1 MDSATPTRHFAFDHE
16 RRASMRPPRRP
27 RGYSPISICCVR
39 HLLVVAF
46 LLLSASD
53 ARRVIAEHLHPSRRQ
68 VEIRVDDFSFSD
80 GQDKKQQVLIEARD
94 IQSSELTLW
103 PSTDDFHVITWDV
116 KDETD
121 AILPVVENA
130 VVEETGL
137 VESLTVA
144 VVHEKESEE
153 TLSHET
159 DTIDVEA
166 DRAKKG
172 EDVVTPMKFAESHTA
187 VWWWSHNKT
196 ELTTQEQAVVLA
208 VVVIML
214 LVIGL
219 VVAGLWQLSW
229 LSWRL
234 YRERQILWK
243 LFCEEDPIMLD
254 QELREFPT
262 DLLSLRIKQIACVRL
277 RYLRVVQQANDLKQQ
292 LMAVEFCETEMALM
306 NMPLHVT
313 NRKEMTFAEILTT
326 VEEIACRGEQV
337 AVEMMQLLVPARW
350 KTYVDEKMWLTA
362 QDESL
367 QSLHLE
373 NARVQQLA
381 EQISELLVAKRVRRI
396 RTMLER

>member
-1 MDSATPTRHFAFDHE
+1 MVVIVIIVWLYII
-16 RRASMRPPRRP
+16 RA
-27 RGYSPISICCVR
+27 
-39 HLLVVAF
+39 LA
-46 LLLSASD
+46 
-53 ARRVIAEHLHPSRRQ
+53 SRRQ

-362 QDESL
+362 
-367 QSLHLE
+367 
-373 NARVQQLA
+373 
-381 EQISELLVAKRVRRI
+381 
-396 RTMLER
+396 